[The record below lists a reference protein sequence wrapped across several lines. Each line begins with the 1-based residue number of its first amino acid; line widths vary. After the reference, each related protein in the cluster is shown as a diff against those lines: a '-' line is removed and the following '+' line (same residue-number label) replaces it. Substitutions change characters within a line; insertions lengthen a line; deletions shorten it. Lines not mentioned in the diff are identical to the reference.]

1 MSDENEMRDPE
12 LDPRLSSAAMS
23 RVARYGKAFAQAG
36 RGGEL
41 ADLLLAAADGLAED
55 PGCELYLV
63 NREAGAPDVIW
74 VTELWRSQADLDAS
88 LEKLRGS
95 HDVAQVMALV
105 ADWKMIELELLGGK
119 GPVTAG

>member
-1 MSDENEMRDPE
+1 MRDSAG
-12 LDPRLSSAAMS
+12 LAAASPRLSSAAMS
-23 RVARYGKAFAQAG
+23 RVARYGKAVAHAG

-41 ADLLLAAADGLAED
+41 ADLLLAAADGLADD

-88 LEKLRGS
+88 LETLRGS
-95 HDVAQVMALV
+95 DDVAAVMALV
-105 ADWKMIELELLGGK
+105 AQWEMIELELLGGK
-119 GPVTAG
+119 GPATAGA